1 MRYNIASIH
10 RKAPDLLLEKLAEV
24 NSNLSKQDKKSK
36 PYEFWKSVSDVMKFA
51 YGYMNDF
58 NYIVRENELL
68 RAENEFLKSMTRE
81 MIGRLE
87 LYEGIKA
94 EMMAGTF
101 EDVVERVN
109 KSMGNE

>member
-10 RKAPDLLLEKLAEV
+10 RKAPDLLLDKLSEV

-36 PYEFWKSVSDVMKFA
+36 AYEFWKGVADVMKFA

-68 RAENEFLKSMTRE
+68 RAENEFLKSMTRD

-87 LYEGIKA
+87 LYEGIKG

-101 EDVVERVN
+101 DEVVERVN
-109 KSMGNE
+109 KSLGDE

>member
-1 MRYNIASIH
+1 MKYNIASIH

-24 NSNLSKQDKKSK
+24 TSNLSKQDKKSK
-36 PYEFWKSVSDVMKFA
+36 AYEFWNGVADVMRFA

-58 NYIVRENELL
+58 NYIVHENELL
-68 RAENEFLKSMTRE
+68 RAENEFLKTMTRDI
-81 MIGRLE
+81 IGRLE
-87 LYEGIKA
+87 LYEGVKA

-101 EDVVERVN
+101 DEFVERVN